1 MTEESKFYWNKASEA
16 TRKITKKIIEKQKAM
31 VKADTLFFT
40 NIYYLGKKNKIELKP
55 LNVHFVNKN
64 FPFKYET
71 QSLFGNDSIF
81 KKFLGYTNRF
91 IGKREF
97 ILFFKEKK
105 RYALIELDTNYSEI
119 YLDVE
124 NIKTKDDL
132 FKKVNKHET
141 KINLDYKNDKIEVI
155 TSPEEKII
163 IDHRIPELKL
173 N

>member
-1 MTEESKFYWNKASEA
+1 M
-16 TRKITKKIIEKQKAM
+16 
-31 VKADTLFFT
+31 
-40 NIYYLGKKNKIELKP
+40 
-55 LNVHFVNKN
+55 
-64 FPFKYET
+64 
-71 QSLFGNDSIF
+71 
-81 KKFLGYTNRF
+81 
-91 IGKREF
+91 
-97 ILFFKEKK
+97 
-105 RYALIELDTNYSEI
+105 IELDTNYSEI